1 MELSQLFFDFMRVS
15 DWGAFWAVVSSSF
28 FTILMVAA
36 IESILSVD
44 NGIANAAAA
53 RRLPPHLQA
62 WAVFFG
68 ILAGVVLRIVALYF
82 AATIAENPEII
93 LAGGLYLLF
102 ISARHF
108 WIGDKDKQVQAA
120 ERFLIA
126 IIIISFN
133 DLAFSVDNVVT
144 AVGMSPIFA
153 VIVIGV
159 LVGIFTMLFVTQVLL
174 VVMRRYPSLEHSAFL
189 IIGFVGVMI
198 LLEHMH
204 KLKGLGWFFHI
215 DLGTGLKSL
224 IVFLLLAGTIAFDEW
239 ERKRRA
245 PVQTVLELKKPNGG
259 GIDDNHL

>member
-1 MELSQLFFDFMRVS
+1 MEFSQLFFDFMRVS
-15 DWGAFWAVVSSSF
+15 DWNAFWAVISSSF

-82 AATIAENPEII
+82 AATIAEHPEII

-102 ISARHF
+102 IAVRHF
-108 WIGDKDKQVQAA
+108 WVGEKDKQVQAA

-174 VVMRRYPSLEHSAFL
+174 VIMRRYPSLEHSAFL

-198 LLEHMH
+198 LLEHLH
-204 KLKGLGWFFHI
+204 KLDGLKWFFHFDI
-215 DLGTGLKSL
+215 GTGLKSL
-224 IVFLLLAGTIAFDEW
+224 LVFLLLAGTLGYDEW
-239 ERKRRA
+239 RRKSA
-245 PVQTVLELKKPNGG
+245 QVQVESGADATESNTP
-259 GIDDNHL
+259 